1 MFSSFA
7 DLLEWI
13 LKHNYEV
20 QFLLHY
26 LDDFHTLGPLDSPVC
41 QQNLDICVLQFSEG
55 GIPLHPDR
63 LQGPSMC
70 LTVLG
75 TELDSLTF
83 RACLSQEKFDHIAA
97 LLDTWSSKQHCTR
110 RELESFIGDLWQH
123 ACKVIPPG
131 RTFLRQIIYLLS
143 AFDGMTTR
151 SSWSA
156 TSVSTLPGGETFSI
170 PGTVSVSYF
179 HHSGHLYLTFT
190 SLQLLLV
197 QGVMGPF
204 LMTSGLL
211 ANSPLLNNLYPLHTR
226 NYSRC

>member
-1 MFSSFA
+1 MAKFDVESAYCIIPVHSDDCYLLGIKWQGEYFTDLALPFGLRSAPLMFSSFA

-110 RELESFIGDLWQH
+110 RELESFIGDL
-123 ACKVIPPG
+123 
-131 RTFLRQIIYLLS
+131 
-143 AFDGMTTR
+143 
-151 SSWSA
+151 
-156 TSVSTLPGGETFSI
+156 
-170 PGTVSVSYF
+170 
-179 HHSGHLYLTFT
+179 
-190 SLQLLLV
+190 
-197 QGVMGPF
+197 
-204 LMTSGLL
+204 
-211 ANSPLLNNLYPLHTR
+211 
-226 NYSRC
+226 